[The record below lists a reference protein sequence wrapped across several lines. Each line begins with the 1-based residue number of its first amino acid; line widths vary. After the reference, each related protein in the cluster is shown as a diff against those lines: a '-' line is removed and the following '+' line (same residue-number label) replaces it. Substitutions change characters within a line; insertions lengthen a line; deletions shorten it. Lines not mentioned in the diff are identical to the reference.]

1 MIYDSFTFFNELDLL
16 ELRLETLAHVVD
28 YFVIVEADKTHA
40 GNSKPFFFEE
50 NKSRFDK
57 FLPKIIYAK
66 VYLPEIGGNSWALE
80 NLQRNYISKIIKQH
94 AKPGDTILISD
105 LDEIPRPELVQKYAA
120 TNEVISFNVDY
131 YCYYINSQN
140 LYHRNWLGTTM
151 LSYEN
156 FFSVADNLKVA
167 YNDYMLEE
175 YNQGTTPTKLRCA
188 SEIKRRI
195 IKNGGWHFT
204 SLGGADAVLQ
214 KLKAFAHQEFNLAD
228 ITSEQIGAL
237 ISSGKGPFIKQIHF
251 AKPIDSSFPQP
262 IIDNPQKYAH
272 LIFQVTPEYLKK
284 TRMKRIFYTVWCN
297 FYCFCEKL
305 IPENAKRQIS
315 KLLNK
320 LRGLDK
326 K

>member
-1 MIYDSFTFFNELDLL
+1 MIYDCFSFFNELEML
-16 ELRLETLAHVVD
+16 ELRLETLDSTVD
-28 YFVIVEADKTHA
+28 YFVIVEAGKTHA
-40 GNSKPFFFEE
+40 GADKPFFFEE
-50 NKSRFDK
+50 NKERFSK
-57 FLPKIIYAK
+57 YLQKIIYAK
-66 VYLPEIGGNSWALE
+66 APIPEGVYNPWAVE
-80 NLQRNYISKIIKQH
+80 NIQRNYIAEVVKQY
-94 AKPGDTILISD
+94 AKPGDTILLSD
-105 LDEIPRPELVQKYAA
+105 LDEIPRPELVAQYAGSA
-120 TNEVISFNVDY
+120 DVVSFNVDY
-131 YCYYINSQN
+131 YCYYLNSQN
-140 LYHRNWLGTTM
+140 YYQRNWLGTT
-151 LSYEN
+151 LVSYEN

-204 SLGGADAVLQ
+204 SLGGAEAVLQ
-214 KLKAFAHQEFNLAD
+214 KLKAFAHQEFNIKEISA
-228 ITSEQIGAL
+228 EQISAL

-251 AKPIDSSFPQP
+251 AKPIDSSFPKP

-297 FYCFCEKL
+297 FYCSCEKL